1 MREIKFRA
9 WDKESEVMRAWE
21 DLILEK
27 DDRNDFWLIGYRES
41 RNIVSYN
48 HDQILMQYTGLK
60 DKNGVEVYFGDA
72 LTNGDMTRTVI
83 WREEDS
89 QIQLSVNDDNYE
101 TRIKLT
107 QQLINIFE
115 LTVCGNIYENPELLK
130 ESGASE

>member
-9 WDKESEVMRAWE
+9 WYTPFKGKKYGQKMKYGRAGALLSFAE
-21 DLILEK
+21 MNP
-27 DDRNDFWLIGYRES
+27 DDY
-41 RNIVSYN
+41 
-48 HDQILMQYTGLK
+48 ILMQYTGLK

-89 QIQLSVNDDNYE
+89 QIQLSVNDNNYE

-107 QQLINIFE
+107 QQLINIFG
-115 LTVCGNIYENPELLK
+115 LSVCGNIYENPELLK

>member
-9 WDKESEVMRAWE
+9 WDKEKRIMWGVSSINFDVEE
-21 DLILEK
+21 ITNGGDILSFPDVE
-27 DDRNDFWLIGYRES
+27 LT
-41 RNIVSYN
+41 
-48 HDQILMQYTGLK
+48 QYTGLK
-60 DKNGVEVYFGDA
+60 DKNGVEIYEGDA

-107 QQLINIFE
+107 QQLINIFG
-115 LTVCGNIYENPELLK
+115 LTVCGNIYANPELLK
-130 ESGASE
+130 ESGDYERHNH